1 MPDNVENLTIEGNR
15 ANTYAHGNNL
25 NNVIIGSSADNEM
38 RGYGGA
44 DYIFGGEG
52 NDTIYGGAG
61 DDTLVGGVGDDFLSG
76 STGNDTFLFNKGDG
90 IDTVREYAGEQDVV
104 KLGDQ
109 VNKTNIAI
117 YKDINNNLIID
128 YGENA
133 GFDQITVLNQFGS
146 DKSKLVERFELNDGS
161 YMTDADI
168 NALIQNMTAYANNNA
183 IEFTGIESVKNNTD
197 LMNLVASA
205 WHS

>member
-1 MPDNVENLTIEGNR
+1 
-15 ANTYAHGNNL
+15 
-25 NNVIIGSSADNEM
+25 M

-133 GFDQITVLNQFGS
+133 GVEQITVLNQFGS

-161 YMTDADI
+161 YLTDADI

-183 IEFTGIESVKNNTD
+183 IEFTGIESVKNNAD